1 MEKIILVF
9 YISIEGMSLTK
20 AEDFLSKI
28 VEKSKTNQEDNIIS
42 YYIPIKNGETRIEC
56 LNPKL
61 ISEEDYTNI
70 KNILDK
76 TKQKLDEFLKDGI

>member
-76 TKQKLDEFLKDGI
+76 TKQKLNEFLKDGI